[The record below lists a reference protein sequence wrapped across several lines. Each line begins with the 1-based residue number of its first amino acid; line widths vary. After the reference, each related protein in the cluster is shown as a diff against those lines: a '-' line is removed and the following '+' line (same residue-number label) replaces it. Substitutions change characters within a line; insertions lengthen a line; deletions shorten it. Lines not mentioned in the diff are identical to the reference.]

1 MCFCSSSHMPA
12 PFKLFSCELYLKHL
26 IINLSYVTLVYQI
39 KLPLSLFL
47 ILKNNVLKK
56 ADKLPAFFI
65 QTSLWFCNTKGQTA
79 AAPIF
84 FNFSLILAACIS
96 FLAKAIIQPPS
107 PPPVNLAPKAPSFL
121 AE

>member
-26 IINLSYVTLVYQI
+26 VINLSYVTLVYQI
-39 KLPLSLFL
+39 KLPLSLFS

-56 ADKLPAFFI
+56 ADRLPAFFI
-65 QTSLWFCNTKGQTA
+65 QTSLWFFNTKGQTA

-84 FNFSLILAACIS
+84 FYFSSFCYAFLSLFSIS
-96 FLAKAIIQPPS
+96 
-107 PPPVNLAPKAPSFL
+107 
-121 AE
+121 

>member
-1 MCFCSSSHMPA
+1 
-12 PFKLFSCELYLKHL
+12 YLKHL

-39 KLPLSLFL
+39 KLPLSLFS

-56 ADKLPAFFI
+56 ADWLLAFFI
-65 QTSLWFCNTKGQTA
+65 QTSLWFCNTKVQTA

-84 FNFSLILAACIS
+84 FNFSPICTAGFS
-96 FLAKAIIQPPS
+96 FLAKAIIQPPF
-107 PPPVNLAPKAPSFL
+107 PPPVNLAPRAPSFL